1 MLCSKCGTQNEQN
14 SKFCVGCGNIIE
26 TTNLFDNQELNNNI
40 NNQQTNNYNIS
51 QEYEKD
57 IDEELI
63 QAYIGKNEKKIRRKG
78 GTILPILVG
87 PAYYFYRKLYIE
99 GVIWIG
105 IIIIVELF
113 LENYALSIYSFSAI
127 IAGFIFRILYLNK
140 VNKDISK
147 IKKENLHKSIDDLK
161 NICSKKG
168 GTNELVVFIV
178 IIFYGGLM
186 YLESNQIGTD
196 TVICKNINNEKITM
210 KINSKGEYVNTIN
223 LIYEADNEYAL
234 SIMYS
239 LMKSEY
245 PNEKI
250 EQNGLSLNINFDM
263 KNKKVNKK
271 EYISNSEQKGYVCQK

>member
-1 MLCSKCGTQNEQN
+1 MLCSKCRTQNEQN

-78 GTILPILVG
+78 GTILPTLVG

-99 GVIWIG
+99 GVIWLG
-105 IIIIVELF
+105 IIIIAELF
-113 LENYALSIYSFSAI
+113 LENYALSIYSFSAT

-147 IKKENLHKSIDDLK
+147 IKKENLHKSIEELK

-178 IIFYGGLM
+178 IFLWWFASSAYMI
-186 YLESNQIGTD
+186 
-196 TVICKNINNEKITM
+196 
-210 KINSKGEYVNTIN
+210 
-223 LIYEADNEYAL
+223 
-234 SIMYS
+234 
-239 LMKSEY
+239 
-245 PNEKI
+245 
-250 EQNGLSLNINFDM
+250 
-263 KNKKVNKK
+263 
-271 EYISNSEQKGYVCQK
+271 